1 MASWLWA
8 VMAIMFSA
16 VVLGRYCWIDRFKD
30 PQLPLVGSEIGG
42 KYKRREHFMRHA
54 WDLFRKGSR
63 RFPDKAWR
71 ITSDSGE
78 LIVIPPKFADE
89 VRQNEDV
96 FDRTPSIENLL
107 ETRYTGVSVTSP
119 LLTHIVKADLTR
131 NLGRINFGLSVEVQ
145 HTVTAELPNAD
156 TWTPVNIVSALQRIV
171 AIVSGFVFMGPE
183 LCRDE
188 GYIHSAINFTMD
200 VSNASLALKRWP
212 VALRPLVQYTIP
224 ELRTLWEHKRRAF
237 EFLRPVIHE
246 RKQLRDMAKSG
257 DPDAQRKLPDDVLQ
271 WAINKADDFGVGSD
285 DEIAFLQL
293 ELSLGAIHTTT
304 NTAAHIIYDI
314 VGNCPEVIPEL
325 RDEIR
330 QHTDPQTGTITAQGL
345 YQMKLLD
352 SVMRESQRMSPGV
365 PHRFIRRM
373 KSDFHL
379 SDGTKLPKHA
389 MVAVNVLD
397 TFTNPAY
404 VGSDPE
410 RYDPYR
416 FVDWRTHRRSDPL
429 GLQNNKEAAY
439 QFVSVTRENM
449 WFGWGKH
456 ACPGRFFAA
465 NEIKLVLASLLLNY
479 DIKMPDDAGI
489 RGRYPNLEMG
499 QMSFPDPTRNIMVR
513 RVERSGAASAQ

>member
-1 MASWLWA
+1 MLSVVVFGYYAWVDKLGASK
-8 VMAIMFSA
+8 F
-16 VVLGRYCWIDRFKD
+16 
-30 PQLPLVGSEIGG
+30 PLVGSEIGPE
-42 KYKRREHFMRHA
+42 YKRRQHFMTHA
-54 WDLFRKGSR
+54 WDLFRAGSR
-63 RFPDKAWR
+63 MFPDKTWR
-71 ITSDSGE
+71 VTSDSGE
-78 LIVIPPKFADE
+78 LIVVPHKFADE
-89 VRQNEDV
+89 LRQNEEV

-131 NLGRINFGLSVEVQ
+131 NLGRINQKLSAEVQ
-145 HTVTAELPNAD
+145 RTITAELPD
-156 TWTPVNIVSALQRIV
+156 TGVWTPVNIIDVLQRVV

-200 VSNASLALKRWP
+200 VGNASLALKRWP
-212 VALRPLVQYTIP
+212 VTLRPFMQYKIP
-224 ELRTLWEHKRRAF
+224 ELRTLREHKRRAI
-237 EFLRPVIHE
+237 EFLRPIVRE
-246 RKQLRDMAKSG
+246 RKRLRDLARSGDKDAQLR
-257 DPDAQRKLPDDVLQ
+257 LPDDVLQ
-271 WAINKADDFGVGSD
+271 WAINKADEFGMD
-285 DEIAFLQL
+285 NDEELAFLQL

-304 NTAAHIIYDI
+304 NTAAHIIYDL
-314 VGNCPEVIPEL
+314 VGHCPEVIPEL

-330 QHTDPQTGTITAQGL
+330 QQTDAQMGVTMSVQGL

-373 KSDFHL
+373 KRNFVL

-397 TFTNPAY
+397 TFTKQAY
-404 VGSDPE
+404 VGPDPE
-410 RYDPYR
+410 HYNPYR
-416 FVDWRTHRRSDPL
+416 FVDWRMNRQPDPL
-429 GLQNNKEAAY
+429 GMESGKEAAY

-465 NEIKLVLASLLLNY
+465 NEIKLILASLLLDY
-479 DIKMPDDAGI
+479 DMKMPDDSGVK
-489 RGRYPNLEMG
+489 GRYPNLEMG
-499 QMSFPDPTRNIMVR
+499 QMSFPDPTKSIMVR
-513 RVERSGAASAQ
+513 RVKK